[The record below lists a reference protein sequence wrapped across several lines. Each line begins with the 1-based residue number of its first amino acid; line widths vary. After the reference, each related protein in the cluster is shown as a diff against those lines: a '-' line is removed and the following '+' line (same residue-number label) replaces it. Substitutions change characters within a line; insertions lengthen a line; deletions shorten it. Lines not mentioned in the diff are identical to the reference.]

1 MSGTPFKQ
9 GPEKFQKFEKG
20 VGGCIW
26 GVFSLLA
33 GDIGGGRV
41 LRPIL
46 MAATALPAMKHF
58 TNKNISREFFG
69 QHLEYFCNNEI

>member
-9 GPEKFQKFEKG
+9 GPEKFQKFEKE
-20 VGGCIW
+20 VGGGIW
-26 GVFSLLA
+26 GVLSLLA
-33 GDIGGGRV
+33 GDRGGGV

-46 MAATALPAMKHF
+46 MAATALFPAMKHF

-69 QHLEYFCNNEI
+69 QHLQYFWNNEI

>member
-9 GPEKFQKFEKG
+9 GPEKFQKFEKE
-20 VGGCIW
+20 VGGGSEECFPCW
-26 GVFSLLA
+26 LG
-33 GDIGGGRV
+33 IGGGV

-46 MAATALPAMKHF
+46 MAATALLPAMKHF

-69 QHLEYFCNNEI
+69 QHLQYFWNNEI